1 MPKFEDREY
10 RSVDEYRVAVGAFHD
25 FCTLLLFAF
34 AKRDC
39 DIKDTIIRNFV
50 ARTDMMVRGVLRLW
64 DIADFQD
71 CWILNRCLTDR
82 LFHLVYLGK
91 TGEYQLFD
99 DWSFCEQFKAL
110 DRVRSDPECRGALH
124 SQPFTAS
131 PQEKLRFARL
141 AKSPPKWKRPKPE
154 VIAKQMDLSLIY
166 RHGYD
171 FGSTNVHPMA
181 NDGQQDFFRVTN
193 TEHPDFPDHRA
204 VINNSLL
211 IGCMVVQEGLNQ
223 SSFKWRSVAY
233 DFLDHL
239 IAHIRDGRPD
249 YIATFGKI
257 TQIAHEMDLCESG
270 DRGPDGGA
278 A

>member
-10 RSVDEYRVAVGAFHD
+10 RSIEEYRIAVDAFHG
-25 FCTLLLFAF
+25 FCTLLLFSF

-39 DIKDTIIRNFV
+39 DIKDTIVRNFV

-82 LFHLVYLGK
+82 LFHLAHLGK

-99 DWSFCEQFKAL
+99 DWSFYEQFKAL
-110 DRVRSDPECRGALH
+110 DRVRSDPECRGAIH
-124 SQPFTAS
+124 SQAFTAS

-141 AKSPPKWKRPKPE
+141 AKSPLKWKRPKPE
-154 VIAKQMDLSLIY
+154 VIARQMNLSLIY
-166 RHGYD
+166 KYGYD
-171 FGSTNVHPMA
+171 FGSTNGHPMA
-181 NDGQQDFFRVTN
+181 NDGVQDFLRVTN
-193 TEHPDFPDHRA
+193 TEPPNFLDHRA

-211 IGCMVVQEGLNQ
+211 IGCMIVQEGLNQ
-223 SSFKWRSVAY
+223 SSFRWHRVAY

-257 TQIAHEMDLCESG
+257 TRIAHRTDLCEPVDGASG
-270 DRGPDGGA
+270 GNA